1 MSIEVRVPKEITE
14 YTEKIIFGLSIRQL
28 FCFVLAITLGITT
41 YLFTRLYLGTR
52 IAGYLV
58 MIIVLPLF
66 AVGFLRK
73 NGFPFEKY
81 AALLLRHKFGTH
93 KRTYR
98 TELLIDRMPKASEKE
113 VKKNHVF
120 QQGQKETGSKNKRE
134 CEVFESTEKS
144 RKRKCKETKRKI
156 KTALEEYRQAKR
168 ATKKAIKEAK
178 KPNNSTANDK
188 ISTNV

>member
-1 MSIEVRVPKEITE
+1 MSLEVRIPKEITE

-41 YLFTRLYLGTR
+41 YLFARLHLGTR
-52 IAGYLV
+52 AAGYLTMV
-58 MIIVLPLF
+58 IVLPLF

-93 KRTYR
+93 KRTYH
-98 TELLIDRMPKASEKE
+98 TKLLIDMVPKSEKE
-113 VKKNHVF
+113 VKKSHVF
-120 QQGQKETGSKNKRE
+120 QETGNKRE

-156 KTALEEYRQAKR
+156 KTAIKEYRQAKR
-168 ATKKAIKEAK
+168 ATKKAIKETK
-178 KPNNSTANDK
+178 KTNNRTRNDK